1 MVVVHL
7 GFQDAGSCDVVG
19 VVGAFR
25 LVVAFDAFLGDPA
38 LVSGSLE
45 SRDLASGTNIEAQR
59 QPHLPSSQPALL
71 TYFGAFAGHHILY
84 CMAWT
89 DAALLGAA
97 GHRYC
102 LAT

>member
-1 MVVVHL
+1 MVVVRL

-25 LVVAFDAFLGDPA
+25 LVAAFDAFLGDPA

-45 SRDLASGTNIEAQR
+45 NRDPASGTNTEVQR
-59 QPHLPSSQPALL
+59 QPHLPSSRLALL
-71 TYFGAFAGHHILY
+71 TYFGASAGHHSLY

-89 DAALLGAA
+89 DAALLDVA
-97 GHRYC
+97 GHIYC